1 MTSSSIWQ
9 PTADISTLQT
19 RAKILKEIR
28 QFFADRDVL
37 EVETPLISK
46 FGVTDPHINA
56 IPVLLDD
63 KERYYLQTS
72 PEYGMKRLLAA
83 GSGAIYQLTKAFRE
97 GDIGNAHN
105 PEFTM
110 LEWYRPGFDHFQ
122 LMTEVDKLLQ
132 TILHTKS
139 AQRVTYKE
147 LFQQY
152 LSFDPH
158 NVTMEQLKKI
168 IHIGDFNFSEVFIK
182 EATID
187 DCLQVL
193 FSYYIEPKLIGDT
206 PWIVYNYPASQAALA
221 KLKQESN
228 IIIAERFEVYVQG
241 VELANG
247 YHELTEPK
255 QQLIRFQ
262 RDQKTREQLKKP
274 FMAIDDR
281 LIAALDE
288 GLPACAGI
296 ALGVD
301 RLVMLAVNASSI
313 QEVIAFPLARA

>member
-122 LMTEVDKLLQ
+122 LMTEVDNLLQ

-158 NVTMEQLKKI
+158 IVTMEQLKKI
-168 IHIGDFNFSEVFIK
+168 IYIGDFNFSDVFIK

-187 DCLQVL
+187 DWLQVL

-241 VELANG
+241 IELANG